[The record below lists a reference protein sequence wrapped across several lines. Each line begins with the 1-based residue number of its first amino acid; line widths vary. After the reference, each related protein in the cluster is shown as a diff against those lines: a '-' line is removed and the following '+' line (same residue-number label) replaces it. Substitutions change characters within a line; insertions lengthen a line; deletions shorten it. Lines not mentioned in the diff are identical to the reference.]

1 MKRIIIWACIALLA
15 IATTLVASIGLASA
29 HVYDVLANCGKQD
42 SPIGHIGAVAYP
54 PGSTILVT
62 KDHVDEPPIH
72 FGHLSATGQPDGN
85 FAHDYDLGS
94 PFTAHSFGVL
104 IQSPDN
110 LGKYDNT
117 LYVGACKTSPPTTAP
132 APTTTAPVPA
142 AATTTTTTAPA
153 ESTTVVASVPPPTN
167 GPTTTVAA
175 TTPASIVPTV
185 APTNAP
191 TTTVKPRTVQAAG
204 GGRGLPATCL
214 RAENC
219 ATSSASASHTNNV
232 VNLVIVGL
240 ACLALVTLVLAA
252 RRRTPR

>member
-62 KDHVDEPPIH
+62 IDHVDKPLVY
-72 FGHLSATGQPDGN
+72 FGHLNAAGQPDGN
-85 FAHDYDLGS
+85 FARDYDLGS

-104 IQSPDN
+104 IQSPDG
-110 LGKYDNT
+110 LGKYDQI
-117 LYVGACKTSPPTTAP
+117 LYVGACKTAPPTTVP
-132 APTTTAPVPA
+132 APTTTTTQPAP
-142 AATTTTTTAPA
+142 TTTSTTTAPA
-153 ESTTVVASVPPPTN
+153 ESTTVVASVPPPSN

-191 TTTVKPRTVQAAG
+191 TTVKPRTVQAAG

-219 ATSSASASHTNNV
+219 ATSSASHTNNV